1 VNYRRLASLALV
13 VGAIIC
19 GLMGADVFGVRI
31 SQVKKSAP
39 SVVNIP
45 TALWSIRRAPQ
56 PLIDA
61 VGSLRLKSSLDSLLA
76 GTNSCFIVNEGNA
89 LRAQGNPD
97 AVLIPASTMKMFT
110 AAAALNA
117 LGADAHFDTVAK
129 VSGSEVS
136 PSVPNLYLLGGGD
149 PLLGTTTFRET
160 LDKFAA
166 TRGAPIT
173 SLEKLADQIKSSGVK
188 KVSEGIIVDDS
199 RYDTTRFVTG
209 WKDSY
214 RSDGQIGPI
223 GALTV
228 NRGFAQDAV
237 APVDDPALFAAE
249 TLEKLLE
256 ERGVAVSGS
265 AKRGRV
271 PESSTSVG
279 SVSSVPLSE
288 IVEEMIRS
296 SDNLAAEMITRELG
310 LKVKNEG
317 TTAAGVAAISDELKS
332 LGVDVSQLS
341 FFDGSGLGR
350 SNRASCQSLV
360 KVINTGERSG
370 FSALWSGLPIA
381 GETGTLTNQLKD
393 TPLAGHLKAKTG
405 SLAGV
410 TGLTGLIDV
419 RRPLRF
425 SLLINGE
432 FTEAG
437 GVDLRSQ
444 AAQIIGAFPDA
455 PGIDVLSPIPAGT

>member
-1 VNYRRLASLALV
+1 
-13 VGAIIC
+13 
-19 GLMGADVFGVRI
+19 
-31 SQVKKSAP
+31 
-39 SVVNIP
+39 
-45 TALWSIRRAPQ
+45 
-56 PLIDA
+56 
-61 VGSLRLKSSLDSLLA
+61 
-76 GTNSCFIVNEGNA
+76 
-89 LRAQGNPD
+89 
-97 AVLIPASTMKMFT
+97 
-110 AAAALNA
+110 
-117 LGADAHFDTVAK
+117 
-129 VSGSEVS
+129 
-136 PSVPNLYLLGGGD
+136 
-149 PLLGTTTFRET
+149 
-160 LDKFAA
+160 
-166 TRGAPIT
+166 
-173 SLEKLADQIKSSGVK
+173 
-188 KVSEGIIVDDS
+188 
-199 RYDTTRFVTG
+199 
-209 WKDSY
+209 
-214 RSDGQIGPI
+214 
-223 GALTV
+223 
-228 NRGFAQDAV
+228 
-237 APVDDPALFAAE
+237 
-249 TLEKLLE
+249 
-256 ERGVAVSGS
+256 
-265 AKRGRV
+265 
-271 PESSTSVG
+271 
-279 SVSSVPLSE
+279 
-288 IVEEMIRS
+288 
-296 SDNLAAEMITRELG
+296 MITRELG

-341 FFDGSGLGR
+341 FSDGSGLGR

-360 KVINTGERSG
+360 EVINTGERSG